1 MRPRAASGKMG
12 SLLNFMNATANQPG
26 ATFHHEAPAG
36 RWAAL
41 GILATA
47 GFLEMSTW
55 FSASAV
61 LPQLRAAWGV
71 SAWSGAWLTISV
83 QLGFVAGALFSAV
96 VNLADIARP
105 RQLMFIGG
113 IGAATFNLGLLATHG
128 LASAIPLR
136 FATGV
141 ALALVYPP
149 SMKAMATWF
158 KRDRGTALGVMVG
171 GTTLGTS
178 LPHLLNALG
187 GVHWP
192 RVIIA
197 TSALTVLGALIAEFA
212 AHDGPFPFPAGVF
225 DPREAVRAFAN
236 RGVRLATLGY
246 FGHMWELYAMWTWC
260 GAFFAD
266 ALRAHGAIFPGGDPV
281 REAALAAFASI
292 GIGAVGCW
300 AAGALADR
308 WGRTRTAAASMIIS
322 GACALAIGA
331 LANYS
336 VALTLMLGVI
346 WGFAVVADSAQFST
360 MVTECADQSY
370 VGTALT
376 LQLAIGFTLSVTTV
390 WLVPVLKELHGWAW
404 AFAALAPGPVLGVIA
419 MIRLLRSPD
428 AAKIAHGRG

>member
-1 MRPRAASGKMG
+1 MAANEIQS
-12 SLLNFMNATANQPG
+12 A
-26 ATFHHEAPAG
+26 ATFHHHEAPAG

-41 GILATA
+41 GVLATA
-47 GFLEMSTW
+47 AFLEMSTW

-61 LPQLRAAWGV
+61 LPQLRAAWGI
-71 SAWSGAWLTISV
+71 SAWSGSWLTISV
-83 QLGFVAGALFSAV
+83 LIGFVFGALFSAV
-96 VNLADIARP
+96 VNLADIVSP
-105 RQLMFIGG
+105 RRLMFLGG
-113 IGAATFNLGLLATHG
+113 IGAATFNSCLLVTHG
-128 LASAIPLR
+128 IAGAIPLR
-136 FATGV
+136 FATGA

-197 TSALTVLGALIAEFA
+197 TSVLTTLGALIAEYA
-212 AHDGPFPFPAGVF
+212 AHDGPFPFPSAKF
-225 DPREAVRAFAN
+225 DPHQAVLVFAN

-266 ALRAHGAIFPGGDPV
+266 ALRARGTIFPGGDPT
-281 REAALAAFASI
+281 REAALAAFAA
-292 GIGAVGCW
+292 IGAGSLGCW
-300 AAGALADR
+300 AAGVLADR

-322 GACALAIGA
+322 GLCALGIGA
-331 LANYS
+331 LATYS
-336 VALTLMLGVI
+336 VALTLVLGVV

-376 LQLAIGFTLSVTTV
+376 LQLAIGFTLSVATV
-390 WLVPVLKELHGWAW
+390 WLVPILKDLHGWPW
-404 AFAALAPGPVLGVIA
+404 AFAALAPGPALGVIA
-419 MIRLLRSPD
+419 MFRLLHSPD

>member
-1 MRPRAASGKMG
+1 MNSTTSQPAS
-12 SLLNFMNATANQPG
+12 
-26 ATFHHEAPAG
+26 TFHQHEAPAG

-47 GFLEMSTW
+47 AFLEMSTW

-61 LPQLRAAWGV
+61 LPQLRAAWGI

-83 QLGFVAGALFSAV
+83 LIGFVFGALLSAV
-96 VNLADIARP
+96 MNLADIMRP
-105 RQLMFIGG
+105 RRLMFLGG
-113 IGAATFNLGLLATHG
+113 LSAATFNLCLLVTHG
-128 LASAIPLR
+128 IAGAIPLR
-136 FATGV
+136 FATGA

-187 GVHWP
+187 GVQWP

-197 TSALTVLGALIAEFA
+197 TSVLTTLGALIAEFA
-212 AHDGPFPFPAGVF
+212 AHDGPFPFPSAKF
-225 DPREAVRAFAN
+225 DPQQAVLVFAN

-266 ALRAHGAIFPGGDPV
+266 ALRAHGAIFSGGDPV
-281 REAALAAFASI
+281 REAAFAAFAAI
-292 GIGAVGCW
+292 GSGSLGCW
-300 AAGALADR
+300 SAGVLADR

-322 GACALAIGA
+322 GACALGIGE
-331 LANYS
+331 
-336 VALTLMLGVI
+336 I
-346 WGFAVVADSAQFST
+346 
-360 MVTECADQSY
+360 
-370 VGTALT
+370 
-376 LQLAIGFTLSVTTV
+376 
-390 WLVPVLKELHGWAW
+390 
-404 AFAALAPGPVLGVIA
+404 
-419 MIRLLRSPD
+419 
-428 AAKIAHGRG
+428 

>member
-1 MRPRAASGKMG
+1 MNR
-12 SLLNFMNATANQPG
+12 LLDQMPANTIS
-26 ATFHHEAPAG
+26 AETIHHHEAPAG

-47 GFLEMSTW
+47 AFLEMSTW

-61 LPQLRAAWGV
+61 LPQLRVAWGI

-83 QLGFVAGALFSAV
+83 LIGFVFGALFSAIL
-96 VNLADIARP
+96 NLADIMRP
-105 RQLMFIGG
+105 RRLMFLGG
-113 IGAATFNLGLLATHG
+113 IGAATFNLCLLATHG
-128 LASAIPLR
+128 MSSAIPLR
-136 FATGV
+136 FATG
-141 ALALVYPP
+141 AGLALVYPP

-171 GTTLGTS
+171 GTTLGTA

-197 TSALTVLGALIAEFA
+197 TSVLTILGALIAEFA
-212 AHDGPFPFPAGVF
+212 AHDGPFPFPAGLF
-225 DPREAVRAFAN
+225 DPRQAALVFAN

-266 ALRAHGAIFPGGDPV
+266 ALRARGTIFPGGDPV

-292 GIGAVGCW
+292 GIGCW
-300 AAGALADR
+300 AAGILADR

-322 GACALAIGA
+322 GTCALGIGA
-331 LANYS
+331 LATYS
-336 VALTLMLGVI
+336 VPLTLILGVV

-376 LQLAIGFTLSVTTV
+376 LQLAIGFTLSVATV
-390 WLVPVLKELHGWAW
+390 WLVPILKDLHGWAW
-404 AFAALAPGPVLGVIA
+404 AFAALAPGPALGVIA
-419 MIRLLRSPD
+419 MFRLLHSPD